1 MGQFKK
7 RVILSETWRSH
18 VKSKNPFSFYGNA
31 DPSTSLGMTGAP
43 VFFLGF
49 GQQKAPAEAGAFV
62 GYFAEHS
69 IIQRFAAAGAKF
81 VNPTALSWPT
91 ATMGATQLV
100 VEKNVHSHSNASHHK
115 YCDDMYSKD
124 SNHK

>member
-69 IIQRFAAAGAKF
+69 IIQRFAAAGGKIREPNCPFLASGH
-81 VNPTALSWPT
+81 NGGNAACSR
-91 ATMGATQLV
+91 
-100 VEKNVHSHSNASHHK
+100 EKCAQP
-115 YCDDMYSKD
+115 
-124 SNHK
+124 